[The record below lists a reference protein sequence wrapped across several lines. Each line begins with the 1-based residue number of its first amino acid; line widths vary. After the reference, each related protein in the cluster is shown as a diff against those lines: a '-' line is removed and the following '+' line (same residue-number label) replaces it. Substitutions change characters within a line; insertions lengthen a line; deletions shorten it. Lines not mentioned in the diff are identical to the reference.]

1 LFSEW
6 VLGIGDGEIGD
17 INDID
22 LELDIPS
29 DLLIP
34 NSGDDPLSSIVESTY
49 PQLLQN
55 MNDIT
60 YFQNRA
66 TQTSKNSIVDT
77 INDYVLDLV
86 PGEEKT
92 YI

>member
-1 LFSEW
+1 MRLSGALSTDIEERRLFSEW
-6 VLGIGDGEIGD
+6 VLRIRNGEIGYSSD
-17 INDID
+17 VD

-34 NSGDDPLSSIVESTY
+34 NSGDHLASIVESTY

-60 YFQNRA
+60 YFQ
-66 TQTSKNSIVDT
+66 K
-77 INDYVLDLV
+77 
-86 PGEEKT
+86 
-92 YI
+92 